1 MMSRQG
7 NVSHVDD
14 KKETIYY
21 SRDYRHLN
29 RTGVLYSV
37 GLILVLVPIIAMYL
51 LYYSDISYLI
61 AEFAKEFLEKFT
73 GQNVYIFESDYL
85 PHFGSVYCVTTKGRM
100 PDFTMSLIVLLIS
113 LIGIL
118 ILSTTKI
125 HMKPLAIFMNIGMY
139 ISAISAVFFL
149 IFPDEFPYT
158 VSNYSELYMK
168 QQIILW
174 LMVIVVY
181 IVSISLIKGLY
192 MFKFIT
198 FMALVGLM
206 GVYGTFR
213 YVLYLTIVVKCSYLF
228 MATLY
233 FTFGVLFDFMVMVA
247 IYSIFMRRASK
258 AYRIGQ
264 GGKLWKW
271 S

>member
-1 MMSRQG
+1 MKSRKG
-7 NVSHVDD
+7 NTSYSDD
-14 KKETIYY
+14 KKKIIYY

-29 RTGVLYSV
+29 RKRLVYSA

-51 LYYSDISYLI
+51 LYYSDISYVM
-61 AEFAKEFLEKFT
+61 AEFARKYLEKFT
-73 GQNVYIFESDYL
+73 GQNVYIFETDYL

-100 PDFTMSLIVLLIS
+100 PDFTMSLIVLVIS

-118 ILSTTKI
+118 ILSSTKI

-139 ISAISAVFFL
+139 ISAISATYFL
-149 IFPDEFPYT
+149 FFPDKFPYT

-174 LMVIVVY
+174 LMVIVIY

-192 MFKFIT
+192 IFKFIT
-198 FMALVGLM
+198 FVALVGLM
-206 GVYGTFR
+206 GVYGMIR
-213 YVLYLTIVVKCSYLF
+213 YVLYLTIVVKGSYLF

-247 IYSIFMRRASK
+247 MYSIFMCKASK
-258 AYRIGQ
+258 AYRTRQ
-264 GGKLWKW
+264 GDKLWKW
-271 S
+271 